1 MTKEYLGHFWRSLR
15 FFPSFLPSG
24 LMLGSE
30 ASPWLWLQPNKV
42 LHKYLCP
49 SIPPTQ
55 SLWLH
60 TPKRPRTPAETESGL
75 PSICAIRVCFPLPC
89 FPRNVLSAHI
99 QAIPQT
105 PPRRGLCWPTHWDW
119 WLLLCPHSNLYT
131 LDIIDPAYLDIS
143 LPYQIEVCRKQGCV
157 LVILVAQF
165 LTCKVW

>member
-60 TPKRPRTPAETESGL
+60 TPKWPRTPAETDAGL
-75 PSICAIRVCFPLPC
+75 PSICAHWEVSASHCHAFPGMSSQPTSRQYLKPLLPEGFADLLPEIDDSFC
-89 FPRNVLSAHI
+89 VLTVICILSTSFI
-99 QAIPQT
+99 
-105 PPRRGLCWPTHWDW
+105 
-119 WLLLCPHSNLYT
+119 LL
-131 LDIIDPAYLDIS
+131 IWIS
-143 LPYQIEVCRKQGCV
+143 LSPIR
-157 LVILVAQF
+157 
-165 LTCKVW
+165 